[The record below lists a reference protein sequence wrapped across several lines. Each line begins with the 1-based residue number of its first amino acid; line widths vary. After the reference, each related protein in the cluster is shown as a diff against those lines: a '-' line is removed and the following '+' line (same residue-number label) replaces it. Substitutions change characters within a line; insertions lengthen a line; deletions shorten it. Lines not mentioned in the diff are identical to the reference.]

1 MVMGFCLLVCLS
13 VWLPMRLKCV
23 RQTKHR
29 RPTRSW
35 KHYGSVA
42 HSKSQSRAAV
52 YLPGMLISAPETH
65 YKVKGRCSQCSIW
78 CSASNPSRKK
88 KPKAFKVSLSM
99 SSPSPPKLAD
109 PHHAPKHRLA
119 RIARG
124 TKWHFQHKH
133 MIMCA
138 DLSVRLLLAQPVS

>member
-1 MVMGFCLLVCLS
+1 MVMGLCLLVCLL
-13 VWLPMRLKCV
+13 VWLSMRLKYL

-35 KHYGSVA
+35 KQYGSVA
-42 HSKSQSRAAV
+42 HSKSQSRATV
-52 YLPGMLISAPETH
+52 YLPGMLISTLETH
-65 YKVKGRCSQCSIW
+65 YEVNGRCSQCSIW
-78 CSASNPSRKK
+78 CYASNLSTKK
-88 KPKAFKVSLSM
+88 KPKAFKVSLCM

-109 PHHAPKHRLA
+109 SHHVPKNPLA
-119 RIARG
+119 WIARG